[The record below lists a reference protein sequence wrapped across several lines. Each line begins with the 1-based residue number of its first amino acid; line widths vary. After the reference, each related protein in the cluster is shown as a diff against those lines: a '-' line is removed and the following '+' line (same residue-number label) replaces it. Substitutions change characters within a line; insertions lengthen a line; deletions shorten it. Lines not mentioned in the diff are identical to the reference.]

1 MVKLIFKCIA
11 ISISCKNHQNAEYN
25 SLLHIAMPLL
35 APSKIPL
42 FYLIFQTFAIGLQLI
57 LTPKVQQ
64 WDKGENRELFKL

>member
-1 MVKLIFKCIA
+1 
-11 ISISCKNHQNAEYN
+11 
-25 SLLHIAMPLL
+25 MPLL